1 MIGRNL
7 WSPIP
12 FLLCLTMSNRSELL
26 RAGITHQMQG
36 IEYGPSYSPL
46 LPKSE
51 GWNVTIVDHASQE
64 DLIAKYSN
72 WGVPVELIEPVDIVI
87 TDDNPIEKQLAAEAG
102 KIDYII
108 ASHVFEHLPNPLGFL
123 EVCDYLL
130 SPKGF
135 LRLAIPDKRFCFDLL
150 KPLTT
155 AGDLI
160 QAFVEKRVRP
170 TLGQYYN
177 AMAMHSLKAGQPAFP
192 GETGMDNISL
202 QNHPKDVYH
211 NALQAHQSLSYV
223 DIHAWTFTPSSFA
236 AAMRLLDSSGLSK
249 LSLEQIEADGIYEFF
264 VTFSKYSDR
273 RNSET
278 DTRDNSDLILQSLI
292 LSFKEEQ
299 QARFPLGSPS
309 AV

>member
-1 MIGRNL
+1 
-7 WSPIP
+7 
-12 FLLCLTMSNRSELL
+12 MSNRSESLK
-26 RAGITHQMQG
+26 AGITQEMQG

-51 GWNVTIVDHASQE
+51 GWNVTIVDHVSQE

-72 WGVPVELIEPVDIVI
+72 WGVPVDLIEPVDIVI
-87 TDDNPIEKQLAAEAG
+87 TDDNPIEKQLAHKAG
-102 KIDYII
+102 NIDYII

-123 EVCDYLL
+123 EVCEHLL

-150 KPLTT
+150 KPLTS

-177 AMAMHSLKAGQPAFP
+177 AIAMHSLKAGQLAFP
-192 GETGMDNISL
+192 GETGMDNIIL
-202 QNHPKDVYH
+202 QNHPKDVYYS
-211 NALQAHQSLSYV
+211 ALQAHQSLSYV
-223 DIHAWTFTPSSFA
+223 DIHAWAFTPSSFA
-236 AAMRLLDSSGLSK
+236 AAMHLLESSGLSK

-264 VTFSKYSDR
+264 ATFRKCSDR
-273 RNSET
+273 KATET
-278 DTRDNSDLILQSLI
+278 NICDDSDLVLQSLI

-299 QARFPLGSPS
+299 LARFPLSS
-309 AV
+309 APAG

>member
-1 MIGRNL
+1 
-7 WSPIP
+7 
-12 FLLCLTMSNRSELL
+12 MSNRSELL
-26 RAGITHQMQG
+26 RAGITQGMQG

-51 GWNVTIVDHASQE
+51 GWNVTVVDHASQE

-72 WGVPVELIEPVDIVI
+72 WGVPVDLIEPVDIVI
-87 TDDNPIEKQLAAEAG
+87 TDDNPIEKQLAHMAG

-108 ASHVFEHLPNPLGFL
+108 ASHVFEHLPNPLGFI
-123 EVCDYLL
+123 EVCEQLL

-150 KPLTT
+150 KPLTS

-177 AMAMHSLKAGQPAFP
+177 AIAMHSLKAGQLAFP
-192 GETGMDNISL
+192 GETGMDNIIL
-202 QNHPKDVYH
+202 QNHPKDVYCS
-211 NALQAHQSLSYV
+211 ALQAHQSLSYV

-264 VTFSKYSDR
+264 ATFRKCSDR
-273 RNSET
+273 IRTEA
-278 DTRDNSDLILQSLI
+278 DICDDSDLVLQSLI
-292 LSFKEEQ
+292 LAFKEEQ
-299 QARFPLGSPS
+299 LARFPLSS
-309 AV
+309 ASAT